1 MVLYFGFFAQANQL
15 FNVVPIATE
24 NGSVVRYRVIAVAC
38 GRKLADNG
46 KFAVFG
52 GFALFAVGAYF
63 HTKPLA
69 KVAQRVVFVEQRQGF
84 VVVFVYFAAVFEV
97 GKENAV
103 NASVFVGFFE
113 TAIAGVFVANIDNL
127 IARLIQN
134 QNGNAEVKIFHIGC
148 RFQKVTGY

>member
-52 GFALFAVGAYF
+52 GFAFFAVGAYF

-69 KVAQRVVFVEQRQGF
+69 KVAQRVVFVEQRQCF
-84 VVVFVYFAAVFEV
+84 VVVFVDFAAVFEV

-113 TAIAGVFVANIDNL
+113 TAIAGVFVADLHNL
-127 IARLIQN
+127 VASLIQN
-134 QNGNAEVKIFHIGC
+134 QHSHTEVKILHIGAL
-148 RFQKVTGY
+148 FKKIAGY